1 MNHGEERKG
10 FTAFER
16 VAIEEYFGRRLS
28 NSIERLFQV
37 INILLLK
44 FLTLSVAY
52 LLGLLY

>member
-1 MNHGEERKG
+1 MNPGEERKG

-28 NSIERLFQV
+28 NSLERLFQV